1 MPEDGNQQGN
11 EGQQSN
17 EGQQGGNT
25 YTPPATQADL
35 DRIIGDRLA
44 RERSKLGDVE
54 DLRKRAEAFDKL
66 QDEKKSAEQRLAEE
80 RDREKQRADSEA
92 SMNLKLQVALA
103 KAPDGAK
110 PAEVAALAARLT
122 GSSKEELE
130 TDAEALFALLGK
142 NGRPAGDLGQ
152 GAQGGEVP
160 TSMSDLIRQRVAARG

>member
-142 NGRPAGDLGQ
+142 NGRPAGDVGQ
-152 GAQGGEVP
+152 GARGGEVP
-160 TSMSDLIRQRVAARG
+160 TSMSDLIRQAAGRR